1 MIDTE
6 RNVANFMKLL
16 NLRIIALCLAQF
28 ANGQPATTA
37 PLAATAS
44 LSGRVAA
51 EDGHAVRA
59 TVVLSFAGA
68 RGYPSPPRRA
78 ITGTNGAFA
87 FSKLPPGKY
96 AICAQVAATEAA
108 PANAPFIDTCSWGSS
123 QAPVIVTAGQ
133 QVTGVVFTAPKGAWL
148 NVSVADP
155 DHVLPAAVSKAPAP
169 LEPQLQLMVKGPDGL
184 YRHARFLSA
193 TAAGRNYQMAIP
205 LNTAL
210 AVKVTSNIAN
220 VFDQNGNQVQETVE
234 SAFQSATAVGAPAAA
249 SPPTAFTLHAK

>member
-1 MIDTE
+1 M
-6 RNVANFMKLL
+6 
-16 NLRIIALCLAQF
+16 
-28 ANGQPATTA
+28 
-37 PLAATAS
+37 S
-44 LSGRVAA
+44 
-51 EDGHAVRA
+51 
-59 TVVLSFAGA
+59 
-68 RGYPSPPRRA
+68 YPSPPRRA

-87 FSKLPPGKY
+87 FSKLPPVGNTT
-96 AICAQVAATEAA
+96 ICAQVARNRRAA
-108 PANAPFIDTCSWGSS
+108 PTNSPYVDTCSWGSS

-234 SAFQSATAVGAPAAA
+234 SAFQSATAVSAPAAA